1 MKRLLFLLASA
12 AIAAGITACTAA
24 NQPPAS
30 NDLPV
35 NTSSLTD
42 AESENTTNEHEE
54 SSGQAHESENT
65 DTTEHITAMKMNVQ
79 INGKTFTATLEDNA
93 AARELTEL
101 MEQSPV
107 SISMSDYAGFEKVG
121 ALVKSLTAENRQIT
135 TSAGD
140 IVLYNGNQIVI
151 FYGSNSW
158 SYTKLG
164 RIDDLSGW
172 ADALGSGDITA
183 VFSIA

>member
-1 MKRLLFLLASA
+1 MV
-12 AIAAGITACTAA
+12 AGITACTTA
-24 NQPPAS
+24 NRSPE
-30 NDLPV
+30 NEDLPV
-35 NTSSLTD
+35 DTSSST
-42 AESENTTNEHEE
+42 AAANENTTEEKEE
-54 SSGQAHESENT
+54 SSEPLTSAEVSESENT
-65 DTTEHITAMKMNVQ
+65 DTTEHITAVKMNVQ
-79 INGKTFTATLEDNA
+79 IGDRTFTATLEDNA
-93 AARELTEL
+93 AVRELTEL
-101 MEQSPV
+101 MKQAPI

-121 ALVKSLTAENRQIT
+121 ALGRSLTTENHQTT

-158 SYTKLG
+158 SYTRIG

-172 ADALGSGDITA
+172 TDALGSGDVTA